1 MGRSGNAEDLI
12 PSAATADDLGIQA
25 KHLPG
30 RRPMETFVKLFERF
44 LVFVYHC
51 FDRIVIQ
58 GYLPLLTRPEHVV
71 HFFRDVHGQYP
82 ITPEVL
88 AQRTLAYRGWVQAYA
103 RNHKVPIQ
111 SPEKGTSK
119 ESYVRSHLER
129 MERRHQHGVYF
140 IIPSME
146 IASTFSSRRPKF
158 PTDDPDYR
166 ILRRG
171 PSRFLHYYFY
181 IRDPVIGPLA
191 MCVGTYLPFQTTY
204 YLNGHNF
211 IEIELRR
218 QGVTFRKDDNAFLAV
233 SDPEALQAAA
243 DRLSASIIEK
253 RLNYWTWLLGP
264 KFSEKDRRAVNLNR
278 AYSINQIEYC
288 RNFIF
293 KRNFPIHK
301 LFEHSCEMGL
311 FRLAAD
317 KVALIFGVRV
327 SRRIRGKL
335 HSVLEKLDHGHHVLR
350 IYCKSLVGRLYE
362 KFSTF
367 LRVEVCVNRMKDL
380 GLNKG
385 LQNLDCL
392 RKKLVAITDRFAGFE
407 AQSMNVH
414 VDFPLFQKIALPIV
428 SGKTKIAGI
437 KIHDTRMI
445 RLMEV
450 LLRGGTQLNGW
461 RSADIHQAILTSFGL
476 TADSYTLNQLRYDLR
491 KMKAHGLL
499 QRQGRRYRYRLTD
512 QGSKVALMFVL
523 FHKRVCG
530 PLANSLFHHRPD
542 DSLQPG
548 TKIEKAYHQAD
559 RAIARVI
566 ELLAA

>member
-1 MGRSGNAEDLI
+1 
-12 PSAATADDLGIQA
+12 
-25 KHLPG
+25 
-30 RRPMETFVKLFERF
+30 METFAKLFERF

-82 ITPEVL
+82 ITPQVL
-88 AQRTLAYRGWVQAYA
+88 AKRTLEYRGWVEGYA
-103 RNHKVPIQ
+103 RNHKIPVLKA
-111 SPEKGTSK
+111 EKGVSK
-119 ESYVRSHLER
+119 EDLVRPHLHR
-129 MERRHQHGVYF
+129 MERRDLQGVYCIF
-140 IIPSME
+140 TSME
-146 IASTFSSRRPKF
+146 MGSTFTSKMPRF

-166 ILRRG
+166 IIRRV
-171 PSRFLHYYFY
+171 PSRYLHYYFY
-181 IRDPVIGPLA
+181 IRDPAIGPLA

-218 QGVTFRKDDNAFLAV
+218 QGVAFRKDDNAFLSTA
-233 SDPEALQAAA
+233 DPKALQAAA
-243 DRLSASIIEK
+243 DKLSAAIIQK
-253 RLNYWTWLLGP
+253 RLDYWSWLLCP
-264 KFSEKDRRAVNLNR
+264 KFSETDRKAVNLR
-278 AYSINQIEYC
+278 RDYSINQIEYC

-293 KRNFPIHK
+293 KRHFPIHK
-301 LFEHSCEMGL
+301 IFEHSCEMGL

-317 KVALIFGVRV
+317 KVAYIFGVRV
-327 SRRIRGKL
+327 TKRLHGKL

-350 IYCKSLVGRLYE
+350 IYCKNLVGRMYE

-385 LQNLDCL
+385 LKNLECL
-392 RKKLVAITDRFAGFE
+392 RQKLVGITDRFAGFE
-407 AQSMNVH
+407 AQSLNVH
-414 VDFPLFQKIALPIV
+414 VDFPLFQKIALPVTI
-428 SGKTKIAGI
+428 GKTKVAGI
-437 KIHDTRMI
+437 KIHDTRMM

-450 LLRGGTQLNGW
+450 LLHGGTQLNGW
-461 RSADIHQAILTSFGL
+461 RSADIHQAILTTFGL
-476 TADSYTLNQLRYDLR
+476 SADTYTLTQLRYDLR

-499 QRQGRRYRYRLTD
+499 ERIGRAYCYRLTD
-512 QGSKVALMFVL
+512 KGTKAALMFIL

-542 DSLQPG
+542 KALQPAS
-548 TKIEKAYHQAD
+548 KVEAAYHKAD
-559 RAIARVI
+559 HAIQQVLD
-566 ELLAA
+566 LLAA